1 MTINTT
7 NTRKNALEIR
17 SEIRANGTKIE
28 HIIINGQ
35 DCGILGYTNEKDKQN
50 AIKSLQT
57 ALDAS
62 NGNIVEMMSKLRTIA
77 NLDENNIEPDE
88 VVTVKGKE
96 VLLCY
101 AKKKAYTMNGKEIAK
116 CTDLPDMPNEAIK
129 AVLMARAEV
138 AL

>member
-50 AIKSLQT
+50 AIKALQT

-62 NGNIVEMMSKLRTIA
+62 NGNIVEMMSKLLTIA
-77 NLDENNIEPDE
+77 KLDENKIEHDE
-88 VVTVKGKE
+88 VVTVKDKE

-116 CTDLPDMPNEAIK
+116 CTDLPSMPNEAIK